1 MIYYTANV
9 IKTLGYW
16 HKDRQIYETEQI
28 VQKQTYSQMSFNK
41 DENEIEYKKSFLK
54 FLLWLSSNVPS

>member
-41 DENEIEYKKSFLK
+41 DENEIEYKKIIFE
-54 FLLWLSSNVPS
+54 VPIMAQQ